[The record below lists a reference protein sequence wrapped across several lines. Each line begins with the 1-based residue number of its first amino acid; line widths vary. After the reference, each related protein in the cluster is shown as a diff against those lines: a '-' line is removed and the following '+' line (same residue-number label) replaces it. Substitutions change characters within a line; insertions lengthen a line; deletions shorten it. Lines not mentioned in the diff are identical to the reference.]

1 MTHFVF
7 IESAGTVNFHQIKEH
22 TAEVDSVIVEVLIK
36 VYQNENYKYGDNLT
50 HTSEKRYHYV

>member
-36 VYQNENYKYGDNLT
+36 VYQKENYKYGDN
-50 HTSEKRYHYV
+50 